1 MKEIQIALTENE
13 IQLIRK
19 SLLELVEGPT
29 RESKLNTQL
38 NNLRDKLML
47 SILDSVQY

>member
-1 MKEIQIALTENE
+1 MKKIQIELTENE

-19 SLLELVEGPT
+19 SLLELLEGPT
-29 RESKLNTQL
+29 RVTVLNTQL

-47 SILDSVQY
+47 SILESVK